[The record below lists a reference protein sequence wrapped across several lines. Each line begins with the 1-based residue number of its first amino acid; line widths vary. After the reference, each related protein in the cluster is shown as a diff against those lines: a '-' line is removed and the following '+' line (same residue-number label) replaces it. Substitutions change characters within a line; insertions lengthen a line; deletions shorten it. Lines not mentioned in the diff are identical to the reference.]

1 MTLPTVAKRYP
12 SVIMGTC
19 VVPWTETLAFDERA
33 FRAQVRD
40 LAGALTRHL
49 YVFGTAG
56 EGYAVTESQFEKIS
70 RAFLEESAAG
80 GVEAMV
86 GIISLSLPT
95 IVERIERARGWGAR
109 RFQLSLPSWGALN
122 DRELEAF
129 FRETCDRFSDCEFMH
144 YNLQRTKRLVTPAEY
159 ARFAEEHSN
168 LVGTKNTRDDEVFL
182 TELLTLAPQL
192 QHFLGESG
200 YMRMR
205 DRFECG
211 LLISLAAIHA
221 DRAQTFFAARGDL
234 LQQMNQQLRPALTAL
249 KEAVGSE
256 AHIDG
261 AYDKLIYK
269 LRAPSFPLRL
279 LPPYNSAD
287 EQTALDRFRDGLDRL
302 APTWV
307 AGRNPG

>member
-1 MTLPTVAKRYP
+1 MTSPVVAKRYP
-12 SVIMGTC
+12 AVIMGTC
-19 VVPWTETLAFDERA
+19 VVPWTETFAFDERA

-56 EGYAVTESQFEKIS
+56 EGYAVTDAQFESIS
-70 RAFLEESAAG
+70 RAFLEEAAAAK
-80 GVEAMV
+80 VEAMI

-95 IVERIERARGWGAR
+95 IIERIERARGWGAR
-109 RFQLSLPSWGALN
+109 RFQLSLPSWGPLN
-122 DRELEAF
+122 DRELEVF
-129 FRETCDRFSDCEFMH
+129 FRETCGRFRDCEFMH
-144 YNLQRTKRLVTPAEY
+144 YNLMRTKRLVTAAEY
-159 ARFAEEHSN
+159 GRLAEEHPN

-182 TELLTLAPQL
+182 TELVTLAPQL

-221 DRAQTFFAARGDL
+221 PRAHTFFAARGSAL
-234 LQQMNQQLRPALTAL
+234 EQLNQELRPALTAL
-249 KEAVGSE
+249 KEAVGPG
-256 AHIDG
+256 AHMDG

-279 LPPYNSAD
+279 LPPYAGAD
-287 EQTALDRFRDGLDRL
+287 EQFALERFREGLRRL

-307 AGRNPG
+307 PGNDGG